1 MEKIII
7 KGDIK
12 DVCAYL
18 RENAQAHK
26 GWTVEQLLR
35 LKALEA
41 VESMQFGGQ
50 SR

>member
-26 GWTVEQLLR
+26 GWTLEKLLR
-35 LKALEA
+35 LKALEK
-41 VESMQFGGQ
+41 VEEMQFG
-50 SR
+50 RAE